1 MPYWLSSLLQFSI
14 LIAVIIAYMK
24 RRHIHN
30 QYWPFV
36 ISIWFNLCGCV
47 ASQVAN
53 FYFGGNAV
61 TSNIYFIIFCL
72 LVLWQF
78 QRWGLFSDVSK
89 GFYLALAAFIVIW
102 FVDTFIVG
110 SLSAFN
116 PYSRIIN
123 SMIIVLFSIQL
134 LSSEL
139 LTSETSFWKNS
150 RQLILVAYI
159 LLFTIKIITEIFW
172 QFGWQLGDS
181 FVFNIYISY
190 QLINFVVNLLY
201 VIATQWIPT
210 NTRYSWLS
218 R

>member
-1 MPYWLSSLLQFSI
+1 MPYWLSSSLQFSI
-14 LIAVIIAYMK
+14 LIAVIIAYTK
-24 RRHIHN
+24 RKHIHK
-30 QYWPFV
+30 QYFPFI
-36 ISIWFNLCGCV
+36 ISIWFNLIGCV

-72 LVLWQF
+72 LILWQF
-78 QRWGLFSDVSK
+78 QRWGLFSNVSK
-89 GFYLALAAFIVIW
+89 RFYLALAAFIVIW

-139 LTSETSFWKNS
+139 VTSETSFWKNS
-150 RQLILVAYI
+150 RQLILVAYV
-159 LLFTIKIITEIFW
+159 LLFTVKIITEIFW
-172 QFGWQLGDS
+172 QFGMQLGFTFS
-181 FVFNIYISY
+181 NSIYLSY
-190 QLINFVVNLLY
+190 QLINFIVNLLY
-201 VIATQWIPT
+201 AIAILWIPT
-210 NTRYSWLS
+210 NTRYSWLL